1 MAPEDDGEIR
11 MTETPI
17 EQTSPAPEQD
27 SSQDFLTVKTLARHK
42 SLPVEFLRD
51 LGVIDGRRRR
61 VLIAYQTAEGGR
73 ARARVRT
80 ALVAREG
87 SRWTGGKGVPKRSQ
101 LEPPPRVVAGDG
113 SAAKGRISGRLEPC
127 VA

>member
-87 SRWTGGKGVPKRSQ
+87 S
-101 LEPPPRVVAGDG
+101 PPRVVAGDG